1 MTPETFD
8 AIIDAIEQGE
18 TLKRAIANAKTSWRA
33 LQLHIF
39 RDDDAASRYA
49 RARTVSAQFY
59 ADKAQE
65 AVEQARTGEEATIA
79 RVRADVYRWRA
90 RVANPREYGDKVEVE
105 QTGTIQHLHLAA
117 LQAANAQRINALPPV
132 TARIAL
138 PVNENPRTREGPP
151 DSKDGGGDVKGGST
165 AHEPPVIVVPEG
177 MRVNGMGKVVPVV
190 HAVGAESRVRA
201 LASDGGEEEEVEG
214 GVGEDGGEEPPFE
227 VVEDGE

>member
-1 MTPETFD
+1 MKPETFD

-18 TLKRAIANAKTSWRA
+18 TLKRAIRNAHTSWRA

-65 AVEQARTGEEATIA
+65 AVEEARTGEEATIA

-105 QTGTIQHLHLAA
+105 QTGSIQHLHLAA
-117 LQAANAQRINALPPV
+117 LQAANAMRTSALPPA
-132 TARIAL
+132 TARIAS
-138 PVNENPRTREGPP
+138 PVNAMPRIGEGPP
-151 DSKDGGGDVKGGST
+151 DSEATGRAVEGGST
-165 AHEPPVIVVPEG
+165 EREPPVNVVPEG
-177 MRVNGMGKVVPVV
+177 MRLNGMGKVVPVV

-201 LASDGGEEEEVEG
+201 VAGDAGTDEMGDGGL
-214 GVGEDGGEEPPFE
+214 GEDGGEEPPFE

>member
-138 PVNENPRTREGPP
+138 PDTAIPRIGDGPP
-151 DSKDGGGDVKGGST
+151 SSEDGGGSGIGAPSVS
-165 AHEPPVIVVPEG
+165 EPPMNVVPEG
-177 MRVNGMGKVVPVV
+177 DRVNGMGKLV

-201 LASDGGEEEEVEG
+201 LASDGGEEEVEG
-214 GVGEDGGEEPPFE
+214 GIGEDGGEEPPFE